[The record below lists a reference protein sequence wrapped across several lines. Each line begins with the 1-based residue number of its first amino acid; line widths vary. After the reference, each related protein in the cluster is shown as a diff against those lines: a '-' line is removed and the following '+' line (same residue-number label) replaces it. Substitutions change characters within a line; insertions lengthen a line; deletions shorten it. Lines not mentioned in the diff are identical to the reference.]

1 MNAISYAAQEIP
13 SDTGEVKSAARSLEL
28 LELFAAHRDGLTLGE
43 VCVLTGWPKSSTL
56 ALLRTL
62 RAHDYLSDGSRDH
75 AYRLGHRVAWLGA
88 SYLAGINLVQEG
100 LEIVRRVSRQC
111 DETVHLATLRGRDVH
126 YLVKEEG
133 SSHMRM
139 VSAVGT
145 TFPAHGTGV
154 GKTLL
159 SGLAS
164 YEFDALYPPG
174 THLQRLTPHTITD
187 RAALLTELA
196 EIRSRGYAYDSGEST
211 VGLQCIA
218 APVRDATG
226 HIVAAMSVSVPAP
239 RFTDDRIPGLR
250 ASILDG
256 TRQLSMRLGHSWSG
270 ATMRATPEAGSRST
284 RTGTTSEIRR

>member
-1 MNAISYAAQEIP
+1 MNAVSFAAH
-13 SDTGEVKSAARSLEL
+13 STTTDTGEVKSAARSLEL

-62 RAHDYLSDGSRDH
+62 RSRDYLSDGSRDH

-100 LEIVRRVSRQC
+100 LEIVRQVSRLC

-133 SSHMRM
+133 SSQMRM

-159 SGLAS
+159 SALS
-164 YEFDALYPPG
+164 PYEFDALYPPG
-174 THLQRLTPHTITD
+174 VELQPLTPDTITD
-187 RAALLTELA
+187 RAALLAELA
-196 EIRSRGYAYDSGEST
+196 EIRSRGYAYDRGEST

-226 HIVAAMSVSVPAP
+226 HVVAAMSVSVPAP
-239 RFTDDRIPGLR
+239 RFTDDRIPYLR
-250 ASILDG
+250 GALLNG
-256 TRQLSMRLGHSWSG
+256 AQQLSMRLGFSRSG
-270 ATMRATPEAGSRST
+270 APNRATAETGFRTPRNST
-284 RTGTTSEIRR
+284 ATELRR

>member
-1 MNAISYAAQEIP
+1 MNALSYPAQEMS
-13 SDTGEVKSAARSLEL
+13 SDPGEVKSAARSLEL

-62 RAHDYLSDGSRDH
+62 RAHDYLSDGNRDH

-88 SYLAGINLVQEG
+88 SYLSGINLVQEG
-100 LEIVRRVSRQC
+100 MEIVRQVSRQC

-159 SGLAS
+159 SGLS
-164 YEFDALYPPG
+164 PYEFDALYPPG
-174 THLQRLTPHTITD
+174 TPLQKLTPNTITD
-187 RAALLTELA
+187 RTALLAELA
-196 EIRSRGYAYDSGEST
+196 DIRARGYAYDSGEST

-226 HIVAAMSVSVPAP
+226 HIAAAMSVSVPAP
-239 RFTDDRIPGLR
+239 RFTDDRIPYLR

-256 TRQLSMRLGHSWSG
+256 TRQLSLRLGYSWSG
-270 ATMRATPEAGSRST
+270 AATSAGSDAHQLSAP
-284 RTGTTSEIRR
+284 TGTTTEIRR

>member
-1 MNAISYAAQEIP
+1 MNALRYAGPEIS
-13 SDTGEVKSAARSLEL
+13 SDPGEVKSAARSLEL

-62 RAHDYLSDGSRDH
+62 RAHDYLSDGSRDR

-100 LEIVRRVSRQC
+100 LEIVRHVSRQC

-174 THLQRLTPHTITD
+174 TRLPPLTPNTITD
-187 RAALLTELA
+187 RTALLSELA
-196 EIRSRGYAYDSGEST
+196 EIRSRGYAYDRGEST

-250 ASILDG
+250 TAILDG
-256 TRQLSMRLGHSWSG
+256 TRQLSMRLGYSWSG
-270 ATMRATPEAGSRST
+270 AEVSTLPARNGTPT
-284 RTGTTSEIRR
+284 EIRR